1 MQLVLLSGNRV
12 GNIKRKLL
20 MLSLPLTLIHG
31 EKCFCVYCLHLNS
44 KIYVENLIKA
54 HSLIMHHASLLT
66 FVSSVDFYN
75 TGNGKRSLTL
85 ISEPIFKIY
94 MLHLSTGK
102 VMECCLRSNILQR
115 KKKKTVSQWLVESTQ
130 TSVCLC
136 AFSSRRAETHS
147 LLSGLH
153 FSYWALSRL
162 VTKQLI
168 CEW

>member
-31 EKCFCVYCLHLNS
+31 EKCSCVYCLHLNS

-66 FVSSVDFYN
+66 FVSCVDFYN
-75 TGNGKRSLTL
+75 TGNGRRGLTL

-94 MLHLSTGK
+94 MLHLSIGK
-102 VMECCLRSNILQR
+102 VKECCLRSEILQR
-115 KKKKTVSQWLVESTQ
+115 KKKKN
-130 TSVCLC
+130 CLPMAGGINGDQC
-136 AFSSRRAETHS
+136 LPLCVFFSSSRNTQPCIRVALQ
-147 LLSGLH
+147 LLGTQRIGHEVADL
-153 FSYWALSRL
+153 
-162 VTKQLI
+162 
-168 CEW
+168 